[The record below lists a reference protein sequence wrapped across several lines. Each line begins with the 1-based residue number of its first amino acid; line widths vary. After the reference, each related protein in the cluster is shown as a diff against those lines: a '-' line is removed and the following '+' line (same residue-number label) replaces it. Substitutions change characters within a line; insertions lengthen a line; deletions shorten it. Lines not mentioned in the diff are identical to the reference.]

1 MWESLLHPA
10 NHLYLVEQTNEF
22 DGKRVEI
29 MDKIAQFKGKDE
41 ISKFLSFKHTQFSF
55 LVNYCF

>member
-1 MWESLLHPA
+1 MCESLLHPA

-29 MDKIAQFKGKDE
+29 MDKIAKFKGKDE
-41 ISKFLSFKHTQFSF
+41 ISKFLSFKHTRF
-55 LVNYCF
+55 